1 MLFRFE
7 RNMVLASGLIWG
19 TAFEKNDLRLPE
31 KSLKEDFVH
40 QKADYVGQTHTPSL
54 ALLVA
59 IFLAPTAAASP
70 LSISLL
76 DARKPQAAI
85 AASGDSMA
93 ATGLQHYFRLAP
105 EASQA
110 PECCVTTGQPAESD
124 ILRYQGKK
132 GTEAVAATARAALFM
147 PPVAEGFIG
156 LQLAEGARVRVLG
169 PQRLLVWWPD
179 RPGLTRVDHCLSRE
193 GLHVQWREQA
203 ANGRWA
209 SAQHYY
215 LPLGMDVEPDCSL
228 PAR

>member
-1 MLFRFE
+1 MATSSNDRIASV
-7 RNMVLASGLIWG
+7 RVLSFIIYLTYTATAQAS
-19 TAFEKNDLRLPE
+19 
-31 KSLKEDFVH
+31 
-40 QKADYVGQTHTPSL
+40 
-54 ALLVA
+54 
-59 IFLAPTAAASP
+59 ASP
-70 LSISLL
+70 PPISLL

-93 ATGLQHYFRLAP
+93 AMGQQHYFRLAP

-124 ILRYQGKK
+124 ILRYQGQK
-132 GTEAVAATARAALFM
+132 GTEAVAAAARAALFM
-147 PPVAEGFIG
+147 PPVTEGFIG

-193 GLHVQWREQA
+193 GLHVRWREQA
-203 ANGRWA
+203 ANGRLA

-215 LPLGMDVEPDCSL
+215 LPLGMDVEPDCPS